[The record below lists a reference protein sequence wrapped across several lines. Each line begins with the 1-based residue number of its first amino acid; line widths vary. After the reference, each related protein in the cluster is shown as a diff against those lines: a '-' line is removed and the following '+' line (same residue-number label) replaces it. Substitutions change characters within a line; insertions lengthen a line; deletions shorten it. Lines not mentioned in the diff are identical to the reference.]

1 MSIETI
7 GIWVA
12 AIFTIGIY
20 SFLYKENPL
29 YRLAEHLVVGIST
42 GYLITL
48 SYNRVIAPRL
58 VDPLSNGEPNAWVL
72 IIPAALGLLYI
83 TRFFPGI
90 AWLSRYPMAFVMGAS
105 MGVGFPLSMK
115 ASVLRQLEATIIP
128 LYQPGI
134 PWDVALGNIVIVL
147 GTLAAL
153 IYFFFSK
160 PHKGP
165 FFGGGS
171 KIGIWIIM
179 IGFGATFG
187 FTVMGRISLLI
198 GRIQFLLYEWLPTI
212 GVNL

>member
-1 MSIETI
+1 MSIDTI

-48 SYNRVIAPRL
+48 SYTRVISPRL
-58 VDPLSNGEPNAWVL
+58 VDPLTNGEPNAWVL
-72 IIPAALGLLYI
+72 IIPAVLGLLYI
-83 TRFFPGI
+83 TRFFPNV

-128 LYQPGI
+128 LYQPGT

>member
-42 GYLITL
+42 GYLITI
-48 SYNRVIAPRL
+48 SYTRVLEPRL
-58 VDPLSNGEPNAWVL
+58 INPLSNGEEGAWVL
-72 IIPAALGLLYI
+72 LIPAILGLLYI
-83 TRFFPGI
+83 TRFFPNV
-90 AWLSRYPMAFVMGAS
+90 AWLSRYPMAFIMGAS

-115 ASVLRQLEATIIP
+115 AQVLRQLEATIIP
-128 LYQPGI
+128 LYQPGL
-134 PWDVALGNIVIVL
+134 PWDVAIGNIVIVL

-160 PHKGP
+160 PHKGF

-171 KIGIWIIM
+171 KAGIWIIM
-179 IGFGATFG
+179 ICFGATFG

-212 GVNL
+212 GINL

>member
-1 MSIETI
+1 MSIDTI

-42 GYLITL
+42 GYSVVIIYT
-48 SYNRVIAPRL
+48 RVLDPRL
-58 VDPLSNGEPNAWVL
+58 IQPLKNGEPGAWIL
-72 IIPAALGLLYI
+72 LIPAFLGLLYI
-83 TRFFPGI
+83 TRFFPKV
-90 AWLSRYPMAFVMGAS
+90 AWLSRYPMAFIMGAS

-115 ASVLRQLEATIIP
+115 AQVLRQLEATLIP
-128 LYQPGI
+128 LYQPGV
-134 PWDVALGNIVIVL
+134 PWEIVLGNIIMVL

-165 FFGGGS
+165 FFGTGS

-179 IGFGATFG
+179 VGFGATFG

-198 GRIQFLLYEWLPTI
+198 GRIQFLLYDWLPTI
-212 GVNL
+212 GINL